1 MLLAVADIVRALLVR
16 PPEVVSNTV
25 GRYEIAGKPERKP
38 WYVHRLAQRGG
49 GGLLRVGERVL
60 LCVGGSGEIV
70 TEFSGKVVHENR

>member
-60 LCVGGSGEIV
+60 LCGWLSEIV